1 MSVYKVAMVVIFT
14 IGLILTIS
22 ERYHFERNK
31 KEYDKKYI
39 SLFRRHNVTMLLL
52 YIALLIY
59 AVEEILNKMNI

>member
-1 MSVYKVAMVVIFT
+1 M
-14 IGLILTIS
+14 L
-22 ERYHFERNK
+22 

-59 AVEEILNKMNI
+59 AVEEILNKMTI